1 MSVAVTGDSSSI
13 VVRRPAENSSKC
25 RRRTVAA
32 AFSPTPG
39 NSHLN
44 PCYRTAML
52 GPNQVG
58 SGWAGRDGTHRRDV
72 GEQFIEATSTGPI
85 WADNSKSKHHDVA

>member
-1 MSVAVTGDSSSI
+1 
-13 VVRRPAENSSKC
+13 
-25 RRRTVAA
+25 
-32 AFSPTPG
+32 
-39 NSHLN
+39 
-44 PCYRTAML
+44 ML

-72 GEQFIEATSTGPI
+72 GEQFIEAKTTGPI